1 MKRADLWVLLLCL
14 LFSDAAFAL
23 RCGHSLVDVGDYKD
37 DVYAKCGEP
46 DAVDTHIKIVGSTF
60 HHPKRTLD
68 LQQYE
73 EVLVEE
79 WIYNFGSSRL
89 RQYLRFEN
97 GQLKEIKTLGR
108 GHY

>member
-1 MKRADLWVLLLCL
+1 MKRAGLGVLLLGL
-14 LFSDAAFAL
+14 LFSNAAFAL

-37 DVYAKCGEP
+37 EVYAKCGEP
-46 DAVDTHIKIVGSTF
+46 DSIETRTKIEGTTF
-60 HHPKRTLD
+60 HHPRRTLD

-73 EVLVEE
+73 EILVEE

-89 RQYLRFEN
+89 KQYLRFEN
-97 GQLKEIKTLGR
+97 GRLVEIKDIGR